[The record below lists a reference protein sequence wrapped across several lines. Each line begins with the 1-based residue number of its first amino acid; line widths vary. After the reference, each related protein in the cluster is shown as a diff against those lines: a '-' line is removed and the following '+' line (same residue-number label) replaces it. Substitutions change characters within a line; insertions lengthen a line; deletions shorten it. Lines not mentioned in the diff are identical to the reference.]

1 MKTETGRV
9 IEALLRGAFICRI
22 SDEAAWTLL
31 NSEER
36 RALIN
41 EHLSVLNR
49 KVACAAGE
57 AVYFC
62 SYVDLGD
69 EERKAISGQF
79 QDLVSHLQPLVQFMV
94 LVQEAGGGD
103 EPLSEGVRV
112 RLNELQSTI
121 EDVPALS
128 EQLARI
134 ARLRLF
140 NSTATG
146 VDGQL
151 KQVFK
156 RLCEMGYLIRPNIEK
171 QIYQATGKIEYLY
184 EVLRFIDETESLAL
198 EQKAEAMQQEDLL

>member
-9 IEALLRGAFICRI
+9 IEALLKGNFICRI
-22 SDEAAWTLL
+22 SDEAAWELL
-31 NSEER
+31 KNDDKR
-36 RALIN
+36 QQVKD
-41 EHLSVLNR
+41 HLAILNR
-49 KVACAAGE
+49 TVTSAAGDT
-57 AVYFC
+57 VFFC
-62 SYVDLGD
+62 SYIDLAED
-69 EERKAISGQF
+69 ERKVIGSQF
-79 QDLVSHLQPLVQFMV
+79 NELVGSLQPLVNWMV
-94 LVQEAGGGD
+94 LVQEAGAGD

-128 EQLARI
+128 EQLAKI
-134 ARLRLF
+134 ARYRLF
-140 NSTATG
+140 NSTSTS

-156 RLCEMGYLIRPNIEK
+156 RLCELGYLIRPNVEK